1 MKKIVFGILLIFF
14 SFALTVLEEHKNV
27 FLISE
32 KIDAVLCINLLILGL
47 GFGVWGLLGKD
58 R

>member
-1 MKKIVFGILLIFF
+1 MKKIVFGILLVFF

-27 FLISE
+27 FLISD
-32 KIDAVLCINLLILGL
+32 KFDAVLCINLLILGL